1 MTLTLGTGPFA
12 KPGKGALN
20 FDLNAAAPAHVLFL
34 HEVPKRVRA
43 LLGGETVVDSRRTQL
58 LHETGLL
65 PQLYVPFDDVRMDLL
80 EQTAKSTHCPFKGD
94 ARYWTVRVGERV
106 EEDVVWSYPEPLT
119 GAPPL
124 AGLAAFY
131 FDRMDAWY
139 EEDEELV
146 GHMRDPFHRVDTRAG
161 SRHVVVRVG
170 GEVVAETNSPVMLFE
185 TGLPVRYYLPVDGVR
200 EDLLEPSET
209 TSVCPYK
216 GTASYASVRTGG
228 DRGGDIGGDRAADV
242 AWTYREPLG
251 EALQVAGLWS
261 FLGDDVDID
270 VTDPD

>member
-20 FDLNAAAPAHVLFL
+20 FDLSKAAPAHVLFL
-34 HEVPKRVRA
+34 HEIPKRVRA
-43 LLGGETVVDSRRTQL
+43 ELAGETVIDSRRTQL

-80 EQTAKSTHCPFKGD
+80 QQTAKTTHCPFKGD
-94 ARYWTVRVGERV
+94 ASYWSARVGERV
-106 EEDVVWSYPEPLT
+106 EEDVVWSYPEPLD

-124 AGLAAFY
+124 AGLAACY

-139 EEDEELV
+139 EEDEQLL
-146 GHMRDPFHRVDTRAG
+146 GHMRDPFHRVDTRAA
-161 SRHVVVRVG
+161 SRHVVVRVR
-170 GEVVAETNSPVMLFE
+170 GEVVAETDSPVMLFE
-185 TGLPVRYYLPVDGVR
+185 TGLPVRYYIPADDVR

-209 TSVCPYK
+209 TTVCPYK
-216 GTASYASVRTGG
+216 GTASYAGVRGNG
-228 DRGGDIGGDRAADV
+228 DPVADV

-261 FLGDDVDID
+261 FLGDDVDIG
-270 VTDPD
+270 VTDPG